1 MAYCEYGDPTGRAV
15 ISCHGGLSS
24 RLDAGWI
31 DAPAREL
38 GVRVVAADR
47 PGIGRSDRQPGRT
60 LLDWPE
66 DVLELVDALGIDR
79 FAVLGWSAGGA
90 YAAACAYRLPER
102 VSAVALVAS
111 VIPGDWPGMS
121 EQINK
126 LDRAL
131 MRLSGRAAV
140 AQALLRTMR
149 AGARSAPSAFGRS
162 SARRVACGVDEGRAA
177 ASLLAATAAE
187 GLRSPAGVVDD
198 YRVMRAPWGFD
209 LASIECPVTIWQ
221 GSEDRLVPPHWAQR
235 LAERIPTTDLNVCPD
250 EGHLLSRDRYREIL
264 TALDAP

>member
-1 MAYCEYGDPTGRAV
+1 V

-47 PGIGRSDRQPGRT
+47 PGIGRSERQPGRT

-66 DVLELVDALGIDR
+66 DVLELVDALGTDR

-102 VSAVALVAS
+102 VSGRPAVA
-111 VIPGDWPGMS
+111 
-121 EQINK
+121 
-126 LDRAL
+126 RA
-131 MRLSGRAAV
+131 V
-140 AQALLRTMR
+140 
-149 AGARSAPSAFGRS
+149 
-162 SARRVACGVDEGRAA
+162 
-177 ASLLAATAAE
+177 
-187 GLRSPAGVVDD
+187 PAGVVDD

-209 LASIECPVTIWQ
+209 PASIERPVAIWQ
-221 GSEDRLVPPHWAQR
+221 GDEDQLVPPQWAQR
-235 LAERIPTTDLNVCPD
+235 LAERIPTSDLNLCPN

-264 TALDAP
+264 TALDAIQVRPAGERS